1 MTLSSKLFAQAGE
14 DLQTALESVSD
25 LQDRV
30 IIYDND
36 KLSYDQAIY
45 KLDEDL
51 LDQCNVVN
59 VAFNDVET
67 AYNNRIAGICRTDMF
82 WRITNISQGTGD
94 DDDTYS
100 VTCTKMTAGGYAKLS
115 NFWYP
120 PDDGDGGGTEYF
132 GNTLIVL
139 RPDGTKQIFP
149 INNQNERSLGVG
161 YTFGFEPRNYYG
173 VKYYNEPYSDDI
185 GDTFVGGFIG
195 TITQGESTLTAM
207 QPVGLGLSES
217 LKIGQ
222 IIQPKDID
230 VFSGTAKITGITTGQ
245 TDLRVIVPSYVGIG
259 TTLSWVNIITVDTV
273 ALRSVQAPLEDG
285 SYGSFDVLDDPDNF
299 ADSGR
304 QKYSLTKDL
313 DPFLPQT
320 VGIMQTSTIGTGVSV
335 ALDNSGYPTAAMSW
349 DPNLEGYIVE
359 YDAYG
364 RALAGPVEPP
374 KVGSGVCYWKAGFTD
389 FPKTSGG
396 AKAAEGT
403 SRTVDASGIGNLYEP
418 ITQGASCTALDTAVT
433 DAIGISST
441 KETTLRGVNDTSNPT
456 LVEGVNAMRGERN
469 EHYSLPIWGFR
480 VGIGA
485 ENETVD
491 RLQSLQQ
498 HLDKLTIRNVIDS

>member
-14 DLQTALESVSD
+14 DLQTALEAVTD

-67 AYNNRIAGICRTDMF
+67 AYGNRITGICRTDMF
-82 WRITNISQGTGD
+82 WRVTQINSTPTPSQV
-94 DDDTYS
+94 S
-100 VTCTKMTAGGYAKLS
+100 MVCTKLTAGGYPALTKGGVVGLGS
-115 NFWYP
+115 TVSFLHPNGTITTYP
-120 PDDGDGGGTEYF
+120 
-132 GNTLIVL
+132 
-139 RPDGTKQIFP
+139 R
-149 INNQNERSLGVG
+149 NESESEWFSTGMG

-173 VKYYNEPYSDDI
+173 IKYYNEPYSDDI

-207 QPVGLGLSES
+207 QPVGLGLSEA

-222 IIQPKDID
+222 IVQPQGID

-245 TDLRVIVPSYVGIG
+245 TDLRNIAPSYVGIG

-273 ALRSVQAPLEDG
+273 ATRTVQAPLDDG
-285 SYGSFDVLDDPDNF
+285 SYGSFDVIDDPANF

-304 QKYSLTKDL
+304 EKYSLDKEA

-320 VGIMQTSTIGTGVSV
+320 VGIMQTSTIGTGVSI
-335 ALDNSGYPTAAMSW
+335 ALDNSGYPTAAMAW
-349 DPNLEGYIVE
+349 DPNMEGFIVE
-359 YDAYG
+359 YDSRG

-374 KVGSGVCYWKAGFTD
+374 KVGSGRCFWRAGFTD
-389 FPKTSGG
+389 YPILSGG
-396 AKAAEGT
+396 ARAEEDDV
-403 SRTVDASGIGNLYEP
+403 RTIASNQLAGAYAS

-433 DAIGISST
+433 DAIGIASA
-441 KETTLRGVNDTSNPT
+441 KETTLVGDNTTTNPT
-456 LVEGVNAMRGERN
+456 LVEGVNAIREERN

-491 RLQSLQQ
+491 RLQILQQ
-498 HLDKLTIRNVIDS
+498 HVDKLTIRNIIDS

>member
-14 DLQTALESVSD
+14 DLQTALEAVTD

-67 AYNNRIAGICRTDMF
+67 AYGNRITGICRTDMF
-82 WRITNISQGTGD
+82 WRVTQINSTPTPSQV
-94 DDDTYS
+94 S
-100 VTCTKMTAGGYAKLS
+100 MVCTKLTAGGYPALTKGGVVGLGS
-115 NFWYP
+115 TVSFLHPNGTITTYP
-120 PDDGDGGGTEYF
+120 
-132 GNTLIVL
+132 
-139 RPDGTKQIFP
+139 R
-149 INNQNERSLGVG
+149 NESESEWFSTGMG

-173 VKYYNEPYSDDI
+173 IKYYNEPYSDDI

-207 QPVGLGLSES
+207 QPVGLGLSEA

-222 IIQPKDID
+222 IVQPQGID

-245 TDLRVIVPSYVGIG
+245 TDLRNIAPSYVGIG

-273 ALRSVQAPLEDG
+273 ATRTVQAPLDDG
-285 SYGSFDVLDDPDNF
+285 SYGSFDVIDDPANF

-304 QKYSLTKDL
+304 EKYSLDKEA

-335 ALDNSGYPTAAMSW
+335 ALDNSGYPTAAMAW
-349 DPNLEGYIVE
+349 DPNLEGYVVE
-359 YDAYG
+359 YDSRG

-374 KVGSGVCYWKAGFTD
+374 KVGSGRCFWRAGFTD
-389 FPKTSGG
+389 YPILSGG
-396 AKAAEGT
+396 ARAEEDDV
-403 SRTVDASGIGNLYEP
+403 RTIASNQLAGAYAS

-433 DAIGISST
+433 DAIGIASA
-441 KETTLRGVNDTSNPT
+441 KETTLVGDNTTTNPT

-491 RLQSLQQ
+491 RLQILQE